1 MEVEIRPGA
10 LLATLTIAVVMLLPV
25 LGFAVSPRDADGR
38 PVLLLPDV
46 RAVELYRCQVTSWV
60 SNWTGVDESLNEV
73 LSGDVT
79 QLLALSRRAQ
89 RAFEQSAALAQDVD
103 ASESPPALLGL
114 RDLSIQVAAD
124 YVGASVA
131 VARWL
136 SAPSPENRVAA
147 EEAVAAAGE
156 GLAAVQANE
165 WVRERSSD
173 QP

>member
-10 LLATLTIAVVMLLPV
+10 LLATLMVGVVMLLPM

-46 RAVELYRCQVTSWV
+46 RAVELYRRQVTSWV
-60 SNWTGVDESLNEV
+60 SYWTGVDETLNEV
-73 LSGDVT
+73 LNGDVA
-79 QLLALSRRAQ
+79 QLLALSRKAQ
-89 RAFEQSAALAQDVD
+89 RAFEQSAALARDVD

-114 RDLSIQVAAD
+114 RDLSTQVAAD

-136 SAPSPENRVAA
+136 SAPSTENRVAA
-147 EEAVAAAGE
+147 EEALAIARE
-156 GLAAVQANE
+156 GLASLESNE
-165 WVRERSSD
+165 WISERSSD
-173 QP
+173 QR